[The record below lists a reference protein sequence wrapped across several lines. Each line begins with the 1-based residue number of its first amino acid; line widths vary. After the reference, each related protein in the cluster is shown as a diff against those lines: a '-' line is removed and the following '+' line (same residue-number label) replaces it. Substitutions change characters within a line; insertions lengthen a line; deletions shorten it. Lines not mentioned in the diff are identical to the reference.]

1 MRLLYQNMLTSS
13 QPIMGTHLGKKRGV
27 QMRKQIARSTIEDTP
42 PPFTLTRE
50 VKNDSEIKG
59 TGYNCSDS
67 EKERGQ
73 TYEKA
78 SYRL

>member
-1 MRLLYQNMLTSS
+1 
-13 QPIMGTHLGKKRGV
+13 
-27 QMRKQIARSTIEDTP
+27 MRKQIARSTIEDTP